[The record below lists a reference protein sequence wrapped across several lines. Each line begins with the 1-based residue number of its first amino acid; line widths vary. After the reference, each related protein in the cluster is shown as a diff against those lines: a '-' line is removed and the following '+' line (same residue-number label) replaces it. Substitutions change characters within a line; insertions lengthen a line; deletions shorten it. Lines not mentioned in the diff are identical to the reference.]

1 MNIETAAFE
10 KWYESDVDPVW
21 GVPNVDLPDEKARR
35 YARRVWDAAIE
46 EAAKVFRT
54 VSDSTGD
61 YPIKPSDAEAA
72 IRALAAKG

>member
-1 MNIETAAFE
+1 MNLEQLAREAGLTDPDLGPWMIDYGNAEDAIKRFAAL
-10 KWYESDVDPVW
+10 V
-21 GVPNVDLPDEKARR
+21 L
-35 YARRVWDAAIE
+35 E

-72 IRALAAKG
+72 IRALAAQKG